1 MSSDAAMDISN
12 SIFQD
17 EVADSLMDPEGAT
30 PLPDGWGHT
39 EVREAEEPSE
49 SVEESIASLETDREE
64 WQDEPREEASQS
76 EREQQS
82 VAQQPPAEITP
93 QELTASLERTD
104 AFLAERH
111 LVDAS
116 ESRELATELGLDPA
130 QAAVAGQS
138 LGRLGISAIAILD
151 QANWDLGNVRPLHP
165 VQLSAVHDE
174 VCKLIGIA
182 DPRLS
187 PVAHR
192 EQFGA
197 DVLFGVANFLSTV
210 SRYGMNASLSQL
222 NDPRQAESF
231 VNQLRAHFGENAP
244 VDRATALKTV
254 DAFTRPLLSM
264 VRKLDAQRQAAGPQR
279 RVSAPRMAARQR
291 ATVEGR
297 RQSIPRMHTNSDLF
311 DPQTLAAYQ
320 RDHGKL

>member
-1 MSSDAAMDISN
+1 MGFRQAAGYVGALL
-12 SIFQD
+12 
-17 EVADSLMDPEGAT
+17 EVT
-30 PLPDGWGHT
+30 
-39 EVREAEEPSE
+39 
-49 SVEESIASLETDREE
+49 
-64 WQDEPREEASQS
+64 
-76 EREQQS
+76 
-82 VAQQPPAEITP
+82 PAERKRI
-93 QELTASLERTD
+93 D
-104 AFLAERH
+104 K
-111 LVDAS
+111 
-116 ESRELATELGLDPA
+116 
-130 QAAVAGQS
+130 AG
-138 LGRLGISAIAILD
+138 
-151 QANWDLGNVRPLHP
+151 WDLGNVRPLHP
-165 VQLSAVHDE
+165 VQLNAVHDE

-254 DAFTRPLLSM
+254 DALTLPLLSM

-279 RVSAPRMAARQR
+279 RVSAPSSRQR
-291 ATVEGR
+291 TQVQGHRTTV
-297 RQSIPRMHTNSDLF
+297 PRMRTNNDLF
-311 DPQTLAAYQ
+311 DAGTLAAYQ